1 MRQVRLNT
9 FETNSSSSHSFVIT
23 DFEGRYSQEEIM
35 SHVYLGNDG
44 KVIMWE
50 SRLEFDRSPFDFL
63 NTFESK
69 TRYAIASSNGRLV
82 PQIIEVWKKYV
93 PGFSHFEFDEK
104 SRVWDEEKQEY
115 VETDD
120 DNPVYEYGYT
130 DDSMIEGW
138 LKKYNVSVEDFLTMK
153 RYIVVCDGDE
163 YRTWDKVRDSGLMDT
178 SHIIHDSYAEQEAEW
193 EAKWKAEQEEKC
205 EKEHT
210 NENH

>member
-23 DFEGRYSQEEIM
+23 DFEGRYSQEELM
-35 SHVYLGNDG
+35 NHVYLSKDG
-44 KVIMWE
+44 KVIMRE
-50 SRLEFDRSPFDFL
+50 SRLEFGRSPFDFL

-104 SRVWDEEKQEY
+104 CWVWDEEKQKY

-120 DNPVYEYGYT
+120 DNPIYVYGYT

-138 LKKYNVSVEDFLTMK
+138 LQNYNVSVEDFLTMK

-178 SHIIHDSYAEQEAEW
+178 SHIILDSYAEYEEALC
-193 EAKWKAEQEEKC
+193 KAFEVGRK
-205 EKEHT
+205 
-210 NENH
+210 NENY

>member
-35 SHVYLGNDG
+35 NHVYLNKDG

-50 SRLEFDRSPFDFL
+50 SRLEFGRSPFDFL

-82 PQIIEVWKKYV
+82 PQIVEVWKKYV

-104 SRVWDEEKQEY
+104 YRVWDEEKQEY

-153 RYIVVCDGDE
+153 RYIVVVDGDE
-163 YRTWDKVRDSGLMDT
+163 YQIKDKIFNSGLMDT
-178 SHIIHDSYAEQEAEW
+178 SHIIHDSYAEY
-193 EAKWKAEQEEKC
+193 EEKLR
-205 EKEHT
+205 KEYEEERK

>member
-1 MRQVRLNT
+1 MKQIRFNT

-35 SHVYLGNDG
+35 EHVFLWEGG
-44 KVIMWE
+44 KAVMWP
-50 SRLEFDRSPFDFL
+50 SDLEFGRSPFDFL
-63 NTFESK
+63 NNFASK
-69 TRYAIASSNGRLV
+69 TRYAIAASNGRLV
-82 PQIIEVWKKYV
+82 PQIVEVWKKYV

-104 SRVWDEEKQEY
+104 YRVWDEEKQKY
-115 VETDD
+115 VDTDE

-130 DDSMIEGW
+130 DDYMIEGW

-163 YRTWDKVRDSGLMDT
+163 SCIWDRVRDSGLIDK
-178 SHIIHDSYAEQEAEW
+178 SHILHDSY
-193 EAKWKAEQEEKC
+193 EEEEEERRKRY
-205 EKEHT
+205 EEEMK

>member
-104 SRVWDEEKQEY
+104 CRVWDEEKQEY
-115 VETDD
+115 VEPDD

-130 DDSMIEGW
+130 DDSMIEAW

-153 RYIVVCDGDE
+153 RYVVVCDGDE
-163 YRTWDKVRDSGLMDT
+163 YKTWDKLRDSGLMDT

-210 NENH
+210 NENY

>member
-1 MRQVRLNT
+1 MRQVRLNI
-9 FETNSSSSHSFVIT
+9 FETNSSSSHSCVIT

-35 SHVYLGNDG
+35 NHVCLWDDG
-44 KVIMWE
+44 KAIMWE
-50 SRLEFDRSPFDFL
+50 SRLEFGRSPFDFL

-82 PQIIEVWKKYV
+82 PQIVEVWKKYV

-104 SRVWDEEKQEY
+104 YRVWDEEKQEY

-138 LKKYNVSVEDFLTMK
+138 LKEYNVSVEDFLTMRK
-153 RYIVVCDGDE
+153 YCVVVDGDE
-163 YRTWDKVRDSGLMDT
+163 TRTWYKIVVSGLVDK
-178 SHIIHDSYAEQEAEW
+178 SHIIHDSEHEQMMKDYGEDYY
-193 EAKWKAEQEEKC
+193 
-205 EKEHT
+205 
-210 NENH
+210 

>member
-23 DFEGRYSQEEIM
+23 DFEGRYSQEELM
-35 SHVYLGNDG
+35 NHVYLSKDG

-50 SRLEFDRSPFDFL
+50 SNLEFGRSPFDFL

-82 PQIIEVWKKYV
+82 PQIVEVWKKYV

-104 SRVWDEEKQEY
+104 YRVWDEEKHEY

-130 DDSMIEGW
+130 DDSMIEAW

-153 RYIVVCDGDE
+153 RYVVVCDGDE
-163 YRTWDKVRDSGLMDT
+163 YNTWDKVRNSGLMDT

>member
-35 SHVYLGNDG
+35 SHIYCRKDG
-44 KVIMWE
+44 SVNMRNN
-50 SRLEFDRSPFDFL
+50 SLEFGRSPFDFL

-82 PQIIEVWKKYV
+82 PQIVEVWKKYV

-104 SRVWDEEKQEY
+104 YQVWDEEKQKY

-130 DDSMIEGW
+130 DDSMIEAW

-153 RYIVVCDGDE
+153 RYVVVCDGDE
-163 YRTWDKVRDSGLMDT
+163 YNTWDKVRNSGLMGT
-178 SHIIHDSYAEQEAEW
+178 SHIIHDSYVEQEAEW

-210 NENH
+210 NENY

>member
-1 MRQVRLNT
+1 MKQVRLNT

-35 SHVYLGNDG
+35 NHVYLNKDG

-50 SRLEFDRSPFDFL
+50 SRLEFGRSPFDFL

-82 PQIIEVWKKYV
+82 PQIVEVWKKYV

-104 SRVWDEEKQEY
+104 YRVWDEEKQEY

-153 RYIVVCDGDE
+153 RYIVVVDGDE
-163 YRTWDKVRDSGLMDT
+163 YQIKDKIFNSGLMDT
-178 SHIIHDSYAEQEAEW
+178 SHIIHDSYAEY
-193 EAKWKAEQEEKC
+193 EEKLR
-205 EKEHT
+205 KEYEEERK

>member
-82 PQIIEVWKKYV
+82 PQIVEVWKKYV

-104 SRVWDEEKQEY
+104 YQVWDEEKKKY
-115 VETDD
+115 VETDE
-120 DNPVYEYGYT
+120 DNPIYEYGYT
-130 DDSMIEGW
+130 DDSMIEAW

-153 RYIVVCDGDE
+153 RYVVVCDGDE
-163 YRTWDKVRDSGLMDT
+163 YKTWDKVRDSGLMDT

>member
-35 SHVYLGNDG
+35 NHVYLSKDG

-50 SRLEFDRSPFDFL
+50 SRLEFGRSPFDFL

-82 PQIIEVWKKYV
+82 PQIVEVWKKYV

-104 SRVWDEEKQEY
+104 YRVWDEEKQEY

-153 RYIVVCDGDE
+153 RYIVVVDGDE
-163 YRTWDKVRDSGLMDT
+163 YQIKDKIFNSGLMDT
-178 SHIIHDSYAEQEAEW
+178 SHIIHDSYAEY
-193 EAKWKAEQEEKC
+193 EEKLR
-205 EKEHT
+205 KEYEEERK

>member
-1 MRQVRLNT
+1 MKQVRLNT

-35 SHVYLGNDG
+35 NHVYLSKDG

-50 SRLEFDRSPFDFL
+50 SRLEFGHSPFDFL

-82 PQIIEVWKKYV
+82 PQIVEVWKKYV

-104 SRVWDEEKQEY
+104 YQVWDEEKQKY

-130 DDSMIEGW
+130 DDSMIEAW

-153 RYIVVCDGDE
+153 RYVVVCDGDE
-163 YRTWDKVRDSGLMDT
+163 YNTWDKVRNSGLMDT
-178 SHIIHDSYAEQEAEW
+178 SHIIHDSYVEQEAEW

>member
-104 SRVWDEEKQEY
+104 YRVWDEEKHEY

-130 DDSMIEGW
+130 DDSMIEAW
-138 LKKYNVSVEDFLTMK
+138 LKKYNVFVEDFLTMK
-153 RYIVVCDGDE
+153 RYVVVCDGDE
-163 YRTWDKVRDSGLMDT
+163 YREWYHILDSGLVDK
-178 SHIIHDSYAEQEAEW
+178 SHIIHDSEKEVAE
-193 EAKWKAEQEEKC
+193 KWKRKFAEENEK
-205 EKEHT
+205 
-210 NENH
+210 

>member
-23 DFEGRYSQEEIM
+23 DFEGRYSQEELM
-35 SHVYLGNDG
+35 NHVYCRKDG
-44 KVIMWE
+44 SVSMWS
-50 SRLEFDRSPFDFL
+50 SRLDFGRSPFDFL
-63 NTFESK
+63 SNFESK

-82 PQIIEVWKKYV
+82 PQIVEVWKKYV
-93 PGFSHFEFDEK
+93 PGFSCFEFDEQY
-104 SRVWDEEKQEY
+104 RIWDEEKQKY
-115 VETDD
+115 VDADE

-153 RYIVVCDGDE
+153 RYIIVVDGDE
-163 YRTWDKVRDSGLMDT
+163 YLIKDKIFNSGLMDT
-178 SHIIHDSYAEQEAEW
+178 SHIIHDSYAEEEAEW

>member
-1 MRQVRLNT
+1 MKQVRLNT

-35 SHVYLGNDG
+35 NHVYLSKDG

-50 SRLEFDRSPFDFL
+50 SRLEFGRSPFDFL

-82 PQIIEVWKKYV
+82 PQIVEVWKKYV

-104 SRVWDEEKQEY
+104 YRVWDEEKQEY

-153 RYIVVCDGDE
+153 RYIVVVDGDE
-163 YRTWDKVRDSGLMDT
+163 YQIKDKIFNSGLMDT
-178 SHIIHDSYAEQEAEW
+178 SHIIHDSYAEY
-193 EAKWKAEQEEKC
+193 EEKLR
-205 EKEHT
+205 KEYEEERK

>member
-104 SRVWDEEKQEY
+104 CRVWDEEKQKY

-120 DNPVYEYGYT
+120 DNPIYEYGYT
-130 DDSMIEGW
+130 DDSMIEAW

-163 YRTWDKVRDSGLMDT
+163 YRTWDKVCDSGLMDT

>member
-23 DFEGRYSQEEIM
+23 DFEGRYSQEELM
-35 SHVYLGNDG
+35 NHVYLGNDG

-50 SRLEFDRSPFDFL
+50 SRLEFGRSPFDFL

-82 PQIIEVWKKYV
+82 PQIVEVWKKYV
-93 PGFSHFEFDEK
+93 PGFSRFEFDEK
-104 SRVWDEEKQEY
+104 YRVWDEEKQEY

-130 DDSMIEGW
+130 DDSMIEVW
-138 LKKYNVSVEDFLTMK
+138 LQNYNVSVEDFLTMK
-153 RYIVVCDGDE
+153 RYVVVCDGDE

-178 SHIIHDSYAEQEAEW
+178 SHIILDSYAEYEEALC
-193 EAKWKAEQEEKC
+193 KAFEVGRK
-205 EKEHT
+205 
-210 NENH
+210 NENY

>member
-104 SRVWDEEKQEY
+104 YRVWDEEKQEY

-120 DNPVYEYGYT
+120 DDPVYEYGYT

-138 LKKYNVSVEDFLTMK
+138 LQNYNVSVEDFLTMK
-153 RYIVVCDGDE
+153 RYIIVCDGDE

-178 SHIIHDSYAEQEAEW
+178 SHIILDSYAEYEEALC
-193 EAKWKAEQEEKC
+193 KAFEVGRK
-205 EKEHT
+205 
-210 NENH
+210 NENY

>member
-1 MRQVRLNT
+1 MKQVRLNT

-35 SHVYLGNDG
+35 KHVYLSKDG

-50 SRLEFDRSPFDFL
+50 SRLEFGRSPFDFL

-82 PQIIEVWKKYV
+82 PQIVEVWKKYV

-104 SRVWDEEKQEY
+104 YRVWDEEKQEY

-130 DDSMIEGW
+130 DDYMIEGW
-138 LKKYNVSVEDFLTMK
+138 LKAYNVSVEDFLTMK
-153 RYIVVCDGDE
+153 RYIVVVDGDE
-163 YRTWDKVRDSGLMDT
+163 YNIKDKLFNSGLVDT
-178 SHIIHDSYAEQEAEW
+178 SHIIHDSYAEYEEAER
-193 EAKWKAEQEEKC
+193 KRYEEERK
-205 EKEHT
+205 

>member
-35 SHVYLGNDG
+35 NHVCLWDDG
-44 KVIMWE
+44 KAIMWE
-50 SRLEFDRSPFDFL
+50 SRLEFGRSPFDFL

-82 PQIIEVWKKYV
+82 PQIVEVWKKYV

-104 SRVWDEEKQEY
+104 YRVWDEEKQEY

-130 DDSMIEGW
+130 DDSMIEAW

-163 YRTWDKVRDSGLMDT
+163 YNTWDKVRDSGLMDT
-178 SHIIHDSYAEQEAEW
+178 SHIIHDSYTEYEEAERKKY
-193 EAKWKAEQEEKC
+193 EEWK
-205 EKEHT
+205 KE

>member
-1 MRQVRLNT
+1 MKQVRLNT

-35 SHVYLGNDG
+35 SHVYFGNDG

-104 SRVWDEEKQEY
+104 CRVWDEEKQEY

-138 LKKYNVSVEDFLTMK
+138 LQNYNVSVEDFLTMK

-178 SHIIHDSYAEQEAEW
+178 SHIILDSYAEYEEALC
-193 EAKWKAEQEEKC
+193 KAFEVGRK
-205 EKEHT
+205 
-210 NENH
+210 NENY

>member
-35 SHVYLGNDG
+35 SHIYCRKDG
-44 KVIMWE
+44 SVNMWNN
-50 SRLEFDRSPFDFL
+50 SLEFGRSPFDFL

-82 PQIIEVWKKYV
+82 PQIVEVWKKYI

-104 SRVWDEEKQEY
+104 YRVWDEEKQEY

-130 DDSMIEGW
+130 DDSMIEEW

-163 YRTWDKVRDSGLMDT
+163 YKTWDKVRDSGLMDT
-178 SHIIHDSYAEQEAEW
+178 SHIIHDSYAEQETEW

>member
-35 SHVYLGNDG
+35 NHVCLWNDG
-44 KVIMWE
+44 KAIMRE
-50 SRLEFDRSPFDFL
+50 SYLEFGRSPFDFL
-63 NTFESK
+63 NNFESK

-82 PQIIEVWKKYV
+82 PQIVEVWKKYV

-104 SRVWDEEKQEY
+104 YRVWDEEKQDY
-115 VETDD
+115 VDTDE

-130 DDSMIEGW
+130 DDYMIEGW

-153 RYIVVCDGDE
+153 KYSVVVDGDE
-163 YRTWDKVRDSGLMDT
+163 TRTWYKIVTSGLVDK
-178 SHIIHDSYAEQEAEW
+178 SHIIHDSEHEQMMKYYGEDY
-193 EAKWKAEQEEKC
+193 
-205 EKEHT
+205 H
-210 NENH
+210 

>member
-1 MRQVRLNT
+1 MKQVRLNT

-35 SHVYLGNDG
+35 NHVYLNKNG

-50 SRLEFDRSPFDFL
+50 SRLEFGRSPFDFL

-82 PQIIEVWKKYV
+82 PQIVEVWKKYV

-104 SRVWDEEKQEY
+104 YRVWDEEKQEY
-115 VETDD
+115 VDTDE

-130 DDSMIEGW
+130 DDYMIEGW

-153 RYIVVCDGDE
+153 RYIVVVDGDE
-163 YRTWDKVRDSGLMDT
+163 YQIKDKIFNSGLMDT
-178 SHIIHDSYAEQEAEW
+178 SHIIHDSYAEY
-193 EAKWKAEQEEKC
+193 EEKLR
-205 EKEHT
+205 KEYEEERK

>member
-1 MRQVRLNT
+1 MKQVRLNT

-23 DFEGRYSQEEIM
+23 DFEVRYSQEEIM

-50 SRLEFDRSPFDFL
+50 SRLEFGRSPFDFL

-82 PQIIEVWKKYV
+82 PQIVEVWKKYV

-104 SRVWDEEKQEY
+104 YRVCDEEEN
-115 VETDD
+115 E
-120 DNPVYEYGYT
+120 EYGYT

-138 LKKYNVSVEDFLTMK
+138 LQNYNVSVEDFLTMK

-163 YRTWDKVRDSGLMDT
+163 YKTWDKVRDSGLMDT

-205 EKEHT
+205 EKEYT

>member
-1 MRQVRLNT
+1 MKQVRLNT

-35 SHVYLGNDG
+35 NHVYCRKDG
-44 KVIMWE
+44 SVNMWNN
-50 SRLEFDRSPFDFL
+50 SLEFGRSPFDFL

-82 PQIIEVWKKYV
+82 PQIVEVWKKYV

-104 SRVWDEEKQEY
+104 YRVWDEEKHEY

-130 DDSMIEGW
+130 DDSMIEAW

-153 RYIVVCDGDE
+153 RYVVVCDGDE
-163 YRTWDKVRDSGLMDT
+163 YNTWDKVRNSGLMDT